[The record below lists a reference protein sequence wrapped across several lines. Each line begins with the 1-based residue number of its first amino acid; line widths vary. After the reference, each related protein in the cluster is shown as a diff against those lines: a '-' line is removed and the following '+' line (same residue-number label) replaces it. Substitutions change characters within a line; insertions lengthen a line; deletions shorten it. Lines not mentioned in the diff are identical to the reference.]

1 MFNIPK
7 IAIVGC
13 GLTGAAAAIELLR
26 KLTSPFD
33 LLVIEPEER
42 LGRGIAYGKSNSFHL
57 LNVRAGKLGIHHGE
71 PNDFAVWARGRS
83 FGIRPPPEPSEPTRA
98 FLPRQLF
105 GTYVEARL
113 VEHVSARPDV
123 SFTHLRA
130 EATRIRRCASGY
142 EIAFERQPAITAQIV
157 VLATGYGRRSAA
169 GRFGRMPFGDLDP
182 QEVRSA
188 RSALFVGT
196 GLSFV
201 DEFLRLR
208 SRGFRGR
215 ALAVS
220 RRGLLPQAHRAN
232 ETPRP
237 LGRAAIEADV
247 GRLFREFRAAMQE
260 SELPGSAAVDLI
272 LGMRGELQPLWQS
285 LDVHHQR
292 RFLRHLLPYWSIARH
307 RMPPEVQVQVAQSM
321 KGGMLRIAAGRVS
334 DADGQPRVRLA
345 GGESLDSRFDLVFD
359 CTGHRALVA
368 SPVIGSLVR
377 QGLARVDPHGMGLSV
392 ADNGALIDRHGV
404 RRRGLFALGPLGQG
418 SLFEITAVPEI
429 VSQCAAMA
437 SGLDERFRHARAA
450 GRVGIDLHP

>member
-1 MFNIPK
+1 MRMFNIPK

-13 GLTGAAAAIELLR
+13 GLTGAAAVIELLR

-42 LGRGIAYGKSNSFHL
+42 LGRGIAYGRADSFHL
-57 LNVRAGKLGIHHGE
+57 LNVRAGKLGIRHGE

-98 FLPRQLF
+98 FLSRQLF

-113 VEHVSARPDV
+113 NEGIASRPDV
-123 SFTHLRA
+123 SFTHVRA
-130 EATRIRRCASGY
+130 EAKRIRRSASGY
-142 EIAFERQPAITAQIV
+142 EIAFERQPPITAQIV

-169 GRFGRMPFGDLDP
+169 GRFGRLPFGDLDP
-182 QEVRSA
+182 QEVRGA

-220 RRGLLPQAHRAN
+220 RHGLLPQTHRAN
-232 ETPRP
+232 EAPRP
-237 LGRAAIEADV
+237 LGRIEADV
-247 GRLFREFRAAMQE
+247 GRLFREFRAAMQT
-260 SELPGSAAVDLI
+260 SEPPGSAAVDLI
-272 LGMRGELQPLWQS
+272 LGLRGDLQPLWQA
-285 LDVHHQR
+285 LDVRHQS
-292 RFLRHLLPYWSIARH
+292 RFLRHLMPYWSIARH
-307 RMPPEVQVQVAQSM
+307 RMPPEIQVQVAQSM

-334 DADGQPRVRLA
+334 DADGHPRVRLA
-345 GGESLDSRFDLVFD
+345 GGESVDSRFDLVFD

-392 ADNGALIDRHGV
+392 ADDGALIDRHGV

-418 SLFEITAVPEI
+418 TLFEITAVPEI
-429 VSQCAAMA
+429 VAQCAAMA

-450 GRVGIDLHP
+450 GRIGLDLHP